1 MSLRSRT
8 TWFIAASVLFLS
20 GCGTVRIGRILDEPT
35 RYRDRTVRVS
45 GRVDSSFGAMA
56 TGLYRVN
63 DGTGTIYVLS
73 NRGVPRSGTSV
84 TVKGR
89 VQSGITV
96 GSHSYG
102 AAIREEGHRV
112 HY

>member
-8 TWFIAASVLFLS
+8 IWFIAAIALFLA

-45 GRVDSSFGAMA
+45 GRVDGSFGAMA
-56 TGLYRVN
+56 AGVYRVD
-63 DGTGTIYVLS
+63 DGTGRIYVLS

-84 TVKGR
+84 SVKGR

-96 GSHSYG
+96 GSRSYG
-102 AAIREEGHRV
+102 TAIREEGHRV

>member
-1 MSLRSRT
+1 MHLRSRT
-8 TWFIAASVLFLS
+8 TWLIAAIALLLT

-35 RYRDRTVRVS
+35 RYRDRTVRVN
-45 GRVDSSFGAMA
+45 GRVDGAFGAMA
-56 TGLYRVN
+56 TGVYRVN
-63 DGTGTIYVLS
+63 DGSGTIYVLS

-89 VQSGITV
+89 VQSGVTV

>member
-1 MSLRSRT
+1 MSLRSST
-8 TWFIAASVLFLS
+8 TWFLATSAVLLT

-35 RYRDRTVRVS
+35 HYRNRTVRVD
-45 GRVDSSFGAMA
+45 GRVDGSFGALA
-56 TGLYRVN
+56 TGVYRVN

-73 NRGVPRSGTSV
+73 NSGVPRSGTSV

-102 AAIREEGHRV
+102 TAIREQGHRV

>member
-8 TWFIAASVLFLS
+8 IWLVAAVSLFLT

-35 RYRDRTVRVS
+35 RYRNRTVRVN
-45 GRVDSSFGAMA
+45 GRVDASFGAIV
-56 TGLYRVN
+56 TGVYRVD

-73 NRGVPRSGTSV
+73 NRGVPRAGSSV
-84 TVKGR
+84 TVKGT

-96 GSHSYG
+96 GTRSFGTS
-102 AAIREEGHRV
+102 IREESHRV